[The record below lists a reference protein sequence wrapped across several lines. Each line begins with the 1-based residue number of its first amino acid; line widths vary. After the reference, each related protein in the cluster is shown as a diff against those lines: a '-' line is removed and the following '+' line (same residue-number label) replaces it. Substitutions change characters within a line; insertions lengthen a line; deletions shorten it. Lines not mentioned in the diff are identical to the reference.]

1 MIVLLSAEYWCRNG
15 TVLLNQKIQNSYWQ
29 HIHGIQSKIVKLATF
44 TGLFITTTYQ
54 QFETVIKKMHYFKN
68 LLNPKRN
75 GGHQV
80 PFRSL
85 ISRQEWSILPMV
97 VLMQVSRELSQAG
110 GEALEASGVMRGSLS
125 PRVPSTAVTCS
136 LSAGIINKSKNCL
149 LFSSI
154 KNTTYM
160 YFYFII

>member
-1 MIVLLSAEYWCRNG
+1 MNELLLSAEYWCRRFKTHIGNIYVEFNLKLANLQHSLVYSLEQL
-15 TVLLNQKIQNSYWQ
+15 TNKSNSYFK
-29 HIHGIQSKIVKLATF
+29 IHYCNNLA
-44 TGLFITTTYQ
+44 
-54 QFETVIKKMHYFKN
+54 V
-68 LLNPKRN
+68 LNPNKN
-75 GGHQV
+75 GGHQL

-110 GEALEASGVMRGSLS
+110 GEALEASGVMRGNLS

-149 LFSSI
+149 FILKYQKQTSFHLLLFY
-154 KNTTYM
+154 YM
-160 YFYFII
+160 IRG

>member
-1 MIVLLSAEYWCRNG
+1 MNELLLSAEYWCRRFK
-15 TVLLNQKIQNSYWQ
+15 T
-29 HIHGIQSKIVKLATF
+29 HIGNIYVEFNLKLANLQHSLVYALEPLTNISICY
-44 TGLFITTTYQ
+44 LKI
-54 QFETVIKKMHYFKN
+54 HYCNN
-68 LLNPKRN
+68 LAVLNPNKN
-75 GGHQV
+75 GGHQL
-80 PFRSL
+80 PFLSL

-149 LFSSI
+149 LFSRI
-154 KNTTYM
+154 KNTTY
-160 YFYFII
+160 FYFTI